1 MAPVQPLPVNKTL
14 SLSDALTA
22 LRIMSLMKHT
32 CTSIHV
38 VWNRFVRYL
47 PGFLPEVCRLSGR
60 EGGGGVCVSIERKHL
75 TRYVLLQ
82 ELQRPAHKITTST

>member
-32 CTSIHV
+32 HTHQYMWCGTDLSGTCLASSLKCV
-38 VWNRFVRYL
+38 DCLDVKEV
-47 PGFLPEVCRLSGR
+47 EVC
-60 EGGGGVCVSIERKHL
+60 VF
-75 TRYVLLQ
+75 
-82 ELQRPAHKITTST
+82 P